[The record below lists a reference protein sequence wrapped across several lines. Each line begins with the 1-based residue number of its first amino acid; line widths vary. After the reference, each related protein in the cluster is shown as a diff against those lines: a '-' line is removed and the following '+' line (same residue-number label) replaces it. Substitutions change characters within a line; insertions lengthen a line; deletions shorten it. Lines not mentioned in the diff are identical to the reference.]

1 MSMEKNFRNFVG
13 FGVVL
18 ILSGCGNLQWPPP
31 SQQSGSQRVAPAMS
45 VPSTPVSQRA
55 EIPASGIIQVKN
67 GDTLFIISR
76 RYGVS
81 ARAIIE
87 ANDLMPPYRLQRGES
102 LILPRPRVHQIVRGD
117 SLYKISRHYGFDAY
131 ELARLNYLRP
141 PYRIYVGQQLVLP
154 SSGASGMPEETV
166 VAKREPV
173 KTETLPS
180 VRQSAEPVPEI
191 PIPSRKPAVKAPH
204 QQPKVTTTPRKTI
217 PVPRVKTSGRFNWPV
232 QGRLLSIYG
241 SKGEG
246 LHNDGIN
253 IAAPHGASV
262 RAAGSGV
269 VAYAGNELRGFGNL
283 LLIKHAGGWVT
294 AYAHNDRLLV
304 TRGDKVGKG
313 QVVAKVGASGN
324 VASPQL
330 HFEIRKGK
338 RAINPLRH
346 LKRLSA
352 QIKSVPGTLFAL
364 LTNRYI

>member
-1 MSMEKNFRNFVG
+1 MEKNFKKLII

-31 SQQSGSQRVAPAMS
+31 SQSGNQRIAPTTS
-45 VPSTPVSQRA
+45 RPPTLVSQRA
-55 EIPASGIIQVKN
+55 DIPASGVIRVRT

-87 ANDLMPPYRLQRGES
+87 ANDLTPPYRLQQGES
-102 LILPRPRVHQIVRGD
+102 LILPRPRIHRIVRGD
-117 SLYKISRHYGFDAY
+117 SLYKISRRYGVDAY

-154 SSGASGMPEETV
+154 SSGASDMPEETV

-173 KTETLPS
+173 KSDNLPS
-180 VRQSAEPVPEI
+180 VKQSAAPVPDI
-191 PIPSRKPAVKAPH
+191 PTPSRKPAKPAVKAPR
-204 QQPKVTTTPRKTI
+204 QQPKATTTARKTI

-232 QGRLLSIYG
+232 RGRLLSIYG

-294 AYAHNDRLLV
+294 AYAHNDKLLV
-304 TRGDKVGKG
+304 RRGDKVGKG

-346 LKRLSA
+346 LKRLRA
-352 QIKSVPGTLFAL
+352 NVI
-364 LTNRYI
+364 N

>member
-1 MSMEKNFRNFVG
+1 MEKNFRKYIAM
-13 FGVVL
+13 GVAV
-18 ILSGCGNLQWPPP
+18 ILTGCSNLQWPPP
-31 SQQSGSQRVAPAMS
+31 NQGSGQRVAPTTS
-45 VPSTPVSQRA
+45 RPPTPVAQRA
-55 EIPASGIIQVKN
+55 DIPASGVIRVRN

-87 ANDLMPPYRLQRGES
+87 ANDLTPPYRLQRGES
-102 LILPRPRVHQIVRGD
+102 LILPRPRVHRIVRGD
-117 SLYKISRHYGFDAY
+117 SLYKISRRYGVDAY

-154 SSGASGMPEETV
+154 SSGASDMPEETV
-166 VAKREPV
+166 AAKREPV
-173 KTETLPS
+173 KAETLPS
-180 VRQSAEPVPEI
+180 VKQSAEPVPEI
-191 PIPSRKPAVKAPH
+191 PAPSRKPTAKVSNKRVKS
-204 QQPKVTTTPRKTI
+204 TTTARRTI

-232 QGRLLSIYG
+232 RGRLLSIYG

-294 AYAHNDRLLV
+294 AYAHNDKLLV
-304 TRGDKVGKG
+304 RRGQKVGKG

-352 QIKSVPGTLFAL
+352 HISLKSPA
-364 LTNRYI
+364 